1 MLDLSKKKGDAAEQ
15 AAARFLKKQGLPLI
29 EHNYRCRFGEIDLI
43 ARDGPMLIFVEVRCR
58 QSKRFGSAAES
69 VNWRKQQRLIAAASH
84 YLATVQGA
92 ELRCRFDV
100 IEASACNGG
109 FDINWLQNAF
119 Q

>member
-1 MLDLSKKKGDAAEQ
+1 MLV
-15 AAARFLKKQGLPLI
+15 
-29 EHNYRCRFGEIDLI
+29 
-43 ARDGPMLIFVEVRCR
+43 FVEVRCR

-100 IEASACNGG
+100 IEASEQQGK
-109 FDINWLQNAF
+109 FQLHWLPNAF
-119 Q
+119 QL